1 MYSSFNVNFS
11 SGDHLKPDAVGNDE
25 ADGGEVGDKPE
36 DDVYSADDAA
46 PSETTNTDSDS
57 NMSSLNNSTM
67 VIPTSNVFFY
77 LLSNYIGIFKEWYKS
92 LYKKQYIFLLIWN
105 LKYYLSIPIID

>member
-1 MYSSFNVNFS
+1 MYSSCNINYS
-11 SGDHLKPDAVGNDE
+11 SGDHLKPDNVGNDE

-36 DDVYSADDAA
+36 DDVYSAVDDAA

-67 VIPTSNVFFY
+67 VIPTSNVFF
-77 LLSNYIGIFKEWYKS
+77 LFV
-92 LYKKQYIFLLIWN
+92 
-105 LKYYLSIPIID
+105 